1 VKIRIWRL
9 AALMLLS
16 LAAAAFAASPASAGS
31 QVVTG
36 DDEHCN
42 EEERGE
48 NNSNELFCQT
58 TRAYIDY
65 ARGGA
70 PDPGRGLLVID
81 CDGEAEYV
89 EGAYEEDP
97 EMTIVCPDDG
107 EVIDRG
113 QAPPSYEEIEFTTA
127 QFSAI
132 IVGEGEAS
140 DNDLETRADDFQRFF
155 DQGGGIATF
164 NSSDGGDRG
173 GRGEGGGSGDYD
185 FLPLPVESSDESVNG
200 PYTVTDVGRE
210 RLGIADEQV
219 NADCCQH
226 ESFEDP
232 SGDSPM
238 KVAVR
243 AASEEAEQNFREGDS
258 MRGAAPADPGPAIV
272 LIGRTEPEEDDD
284 RGPNPEDNFNGPEP
298 VQEQSQ
304 QLPDPLSFV
313 SLFGNVRSATVNANG
328 GFMVPG
334 MTETCGVGPCNVY
347 ERGFIPKPGAQA
359 ASHANHKRH
368 GLLGQDRDVLA
379 AGQSNAVRMRLNRL
393 GRRKLAKA
401 GRLRIETM
409 VTVTDAK
416 GRSQLVKKTI
426 TLRPKG

>member
-1 VKIRIWRL
+1 MKVRIWRL

-16 LAAAAFAASPASAGS
+16 LLAAAFAASPASAGT

-42 EEERGE
+42 ENDRGGGG
-48 NNSNELFCQT
+48 NEMFCET

-65 ARGGA
+65 ARAAA

-81 CDGEAEYV
+81 CDGDADYV
-89 EGAYEEDP
+89 RGAYDEDP
-97 EMTIVCPDDG
+97 DITIVCPDDDEEAG
-107 EVIDRG
+107 RG
-113 QAPPSYEEIEFTTA
+113 DAPSYEETEFTTA

-132 IVGEGEAS
+132 IVGTREG
-140 DNDLETRADDFQRFF
+140 DGLEERADDFQRFF

-164 NSSDGGDRG
+164 NSSNGGDRG
-173 GRGEGGGSGDYD
+173 DSGGSGLE
-185 FLPLPVESSDESVNG
+185 FLPIPVVVGEEEDT
-200 PYTVTDVGRE
+200 PYFVTDVGRE
-210 RLGIADEQV
+210 ELGLTDEQV
-219 NADCCQH
+219 NSETAQH
-226 ESFEDP
+226 ESYDEP
-232 SGDSPM
+232 SDGSPL

-243 AASEEAEQNFREGDS
+243 GSADEPEQKVRDGEPSPRGDEAGT
-258 MRGAAPADPGPAIV
+258 PGRAIV
-272 LIGRTEPEEDDD
+272 LIGRSGGGDDD
-284 RGPNPEDNFNGPEP
+284 DDSSYDDEDNYNGPEP
-298 VQEQSQ
+298 PQQAQSQ

-313 SLFGNVRSATVNANG
+313 SLFGNQRSTTVNANG

-334 MTETCGVGPCNVY
+334 MLETCGVGPCNVY
-347 ERGFIPKPGAQA
+347 ERGFTPKPGAQA
-359 ASHANHKRH
+359 AAHVNDKRH
-368 GLLGQDRDVLA
+368 GILGRDNDVLA
-379 AGQSNAVRMRLNRL
+379 AGQSNPVRFRLNAL

-426 TLRPKG
+426 TLRPKP